1 MKSNG
6 LYFSICSTLC
16 RIFFCANYKN
26 GCFLFIFLAITGII
40 IIVHLDKDSQ
50 GNHNTSVDEVC
61 MMSMVCVIF
70 ILTWPVILTLAF
82 IAGVC
87 YFYYLIVG
95 LIIKLVTKRIS

>member
-1 MKSNG
+1 MD
-6 LYFSICSTLC
+6 YIFQFAQPFVE
-16 RIFFCANYKN
+16 FFCANYKN

-40 IIVHLDKDSQ
+40 ITVHLDKDSQ

-70 ILTWPVILTLAF
+70 ILTWPVVLTLAF

>member
-1 MKSNG
+1 MD
-6 LYFSICSTLC
+6 YIFQFAQPFVE
-16 RIFFCANYKN
+16 FFCANYKN

-50 GNHNTSVDEVC
+50 GNHNTSVDKVC

>member
-1 MKSNG
+1 MD
-6 LYFSICSTLC
+6 YIFQFAQPFVE
-16 RIFFCANYKN
+16 FFCANYKN

-70 ILTWPVILTLAF
+70 ILTWPVVLTLAF

>member
-1 MKSNG
+1 MDYIFQ
-6 LYFSICSTLC
+6 LAQPFVE
-16 RIFFCANYKN
+16 FFCANYKN

-70 ILTWPVILTLAF
+70 ILTWPVVLTLAF

>member
-1 MKSNG
+1 MDII
-6 LYFSICSTLC
+6 FQFVQPFVE
-16 RIFFCANYKN
+16 FFCANYKN

-40 IIVHLDKDSQ
+40 ICVHLDKDSQ
-50 GNHNTSVDEVC
+50 GNHNTAVEDVC
-61 MMSMVCVIF
+61 IMSIICGIF
-70 ILTWPVILTLAF
+70 ILIWPVVFTLAF